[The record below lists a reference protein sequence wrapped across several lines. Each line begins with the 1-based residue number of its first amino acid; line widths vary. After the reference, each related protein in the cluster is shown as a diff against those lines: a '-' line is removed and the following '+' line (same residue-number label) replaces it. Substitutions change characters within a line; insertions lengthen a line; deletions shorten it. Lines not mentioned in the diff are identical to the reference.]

1 MISRRPCDR
10 LPIHLIHA
18 SLVGVVM
25 PLMRLFC

>member
-10 LPIHLIHA
+10 LPIHLIHD

-25 PLMRLFC
+25 PIMRLFC